1 MTELYTITGEEFYLE
16 LIAKELSGEIS
27 ENEQYNLRQ
36 WMTKMRENNQTLVSP
51 LLGLYQGI
59 VGKKSATTK

>member
-16 LIAKELSGEIS
+16 LIAKQLSGEIS
-27 ENEQYNLRQ
+27 EKEQSSLQQ
-36 WMTKMRENNQTLVSP
+36 WMKKMKEHNQTMVSP

-59 VGKKSATTK
+59 VGK